1 MKIIIDKNEILNS
14 FQRVRRRD
22 NLEFVLELLEL
33 LLNPE
38 DHEEEIIIVRNL
50 LKRKN
55 KIDQTKEEL
64 SYQLGLKEIPK
75 HNKIYSFPNYYRVAG
90 QLGWDAEIQPL
101 YKTYDQGDFQF
112 RKNDKE
118 YLVEICSTIEDL
130 ITKAKK
136 HQRGE
141 CKILQSQ
148 ELWENDENGKKRK
161 DREFRMV
168 ILRAEETKEQYK
180 RRFHPEDYY
189 RVEEF
194 RNALIWEGVKLREPE
209 LPRELYDAPNW
220 EYFLNLE
227 QNEHLVE
234 RKLRRVLKYFQNKL
248 T

>member
-1 MKIIIDKNEILNS
+1 MKIIIDQNEILNS
-14 FQRVRRRD
+14 FKRVRSKDR
-22 NLEFVLELLEL
+22 LERVLELL
-33 LLNPE
+33 NPE
-38 DHEEEIIIVRNL
+38 EHEEELIHVRHL
-50 LKRKN
+50 LKNHN
-55 KIDQTKEEL
+55 KRERDKDQL
-64 SYQLGLKEIPK
+64 SYQLGLKPLPT
-75 HNKIYSFPNYYRVAG
+75 NTKIYSFPNYYRVAG
-90 QLGWDAEIQPL
+90 QLGWEADIEPL
-101 YKTYDQGDFQF
+101 YKTYPQGDFQF

-141 CKILQSQ
+141 CQILQSQ

-168 ILRAEETKEQYK
+168 ILRAEETKDEYQ
-180 RRFHPEDYY
+180 RRFCKEDFH

-194 RNALIWEGVKLREPE
+194 RNALIWEGVKLREPK

-220 EYFLNLE
+220 KYFINLE